1 MKKIVIYNSKTGFTK
16 QYAGW
21 IAKELECEAIRSE
34 EITKESLKPYHTIV
48 YGGGITAG
56 QIGGLKKFKNI
67 MIDQVDKQL
76 IVFATGAT
84 PVENKENI
92 KGIITA
98 NFTEE
103 EKARIPFYY
112 FQSGINY
119 KNMKFGGRMALKILA
134 FMLEK
139 KKNKTKD
146 EIGMMRALQD
156 SNDLSNESHIIP
168 LVEKVRSESIEEA
181 SCS

>member
-1 MKKIVIYNSKTGFTK
+1 MKEIVIYNSKTGFTK
-16 QYAGW
+16 QYASW
-21 IAKELECEAIRSE
+21 IAKELECEAISNQ
-34 EITKESLKPYHTIV
+34 EITRESLKPYQTII

-56 QIGGLKKFKNI
+56 QIGGFKKFKNI
-67 MIDQVDKQL
+67 MLDQTDKQL

-84 PVENKENI
+84 PMEQKENI
-92 KGIITA
+92 KGIVAA

-103 EKARIPFYY
+103 EKTRISFYY

-119 KNMKFGGRMALKILA
+119 ENMNFGGRMVLRMLA

-146 EIGMMRALQD
+146 EIGMIQALRD
-156 SNDLSNESHIIP
+156 SNDCSNRSHIVP
-168 LVEKVRSESIEEA
+168 LVEKVRSESIEKG

>member
-16 QYAGW
+16 QYASW
-21 IAKELECEAIRSE
+21 IAEELECEAIS
-34 EITKESLKPYHTIV
+34 IQNVTKESTKPYQIII

-67 MIDQVDKQL
+67 MLEQTDKQV

-84 PVENKENI
+84 PMEHKENL
-92 KGIITA
+92 KGIIDA

-103 EKARIPFYY
+103 EKINIPFYY

-119 KNMKFGGRMALKILA
+119 ENMKHGGRMVLKMLT

-146 EIGMMRALQD
+146 EIDMIQALQK
-156 SNDLSNESHIIP
+156 SNDFSNKNNITT
-168 LVEKVRSESIEEA
+168 LVEKVRSVTIEKT
-181 SCS
+181 SC